1 MKLYIVT
8 GEPSGDLHAANL
20 VHELKASNN
29 FLKIRAWGGDR
40 LIAEGVEL
48 AKHIKDT
55 AFMGLWDVLKNLR
68 AIKSNLDFCKKDILD
83 FKPDAIILVDYPG
96 FNLKIAQFAKQQGI
110 KVFYYISPK
119 VWAWNKSR
127 VSKIRKYVDELLVIF
142 PFEVDF
148 YQRNG
153 MKVTYVGNPLLDE
166 IA

>member
-20 VHELKASNN
+20 VHELKIYNSI
-29 FLKIRAWGGDR
+29 LKTRAWGGER
-40 LIAEGVEL
+40 LIAEGVEI

-68 AIKSNLDFCKKDILD
+68 TIKSNLDFCKQDILN

-110 KVFYYISPK
+110 KVFYYI
-119 VWAWNKSR
+119 
-127 VSKIRKYVDELLVIF
+127 
-142 PFEVDF
+142 
-148 YQRNG
+148 
-153 MKVTYVGNPLLDE
+153 
-166 IA
+166 